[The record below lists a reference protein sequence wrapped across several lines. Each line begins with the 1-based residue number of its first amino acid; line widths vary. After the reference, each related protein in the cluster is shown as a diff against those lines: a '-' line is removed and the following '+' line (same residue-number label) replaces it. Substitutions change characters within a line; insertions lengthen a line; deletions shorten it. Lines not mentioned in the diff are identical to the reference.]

1 MSRTDT
7 ALTCYQ
13 CGRKLPPDAAEAE
26 RWKHVDL
33 VRSGEL
39 DEAMLLCPECRDEER
54 EMTYDEGGA
63 E

>member
-1 MSRTDT
+1 MSRTDI

-13 CGRKLPPDAAEAE
+13 CGRKLPPDAAETA

-33 VRSGEL
+33 VLSGEL
-39 DEAMLLCPECRDEER
+39 DEAMLLCPECREDDR
-54 EMTYDEGGA
+54 ETYDEGGG